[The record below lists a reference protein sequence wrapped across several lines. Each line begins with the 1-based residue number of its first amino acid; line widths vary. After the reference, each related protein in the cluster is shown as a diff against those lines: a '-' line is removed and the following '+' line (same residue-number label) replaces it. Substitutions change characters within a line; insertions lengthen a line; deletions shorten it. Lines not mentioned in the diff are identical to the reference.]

1 MAIRDFAESI
11 EDGTS
16 KQRDRLIAVYIGI
29 LAVML
34 AICSVGGGNATK
46 DATAL
51 NIEASNTWSFFQA
64 KNIRRNDVRLQID
77 ALGLRLATEPSLSE
91 TARAAIADKIKT
103 YREQEAHL
111 TSEPDTGEGVKELLV
126 KGKALEAARDQ
137 AMRKDPYFDYAQA
150 LLQIAVVLASIS
162 IITGGSSLLVMSVVL
177 AAAGVL
183 LGLNGFTLLFTVP
196 VIG

>member
-1 MAIRDFAESI
+1 MAIRDLADSI

-29 LAVML
+29 LAVVL

-51 NIEASNTWSFFQA
+51 NIEASNTWSFFQS

-111 TSEPDTGEGVKELLV
+111 TSEPETGEGVKELLV

-177 AAAGVL
+177 AAVGVL